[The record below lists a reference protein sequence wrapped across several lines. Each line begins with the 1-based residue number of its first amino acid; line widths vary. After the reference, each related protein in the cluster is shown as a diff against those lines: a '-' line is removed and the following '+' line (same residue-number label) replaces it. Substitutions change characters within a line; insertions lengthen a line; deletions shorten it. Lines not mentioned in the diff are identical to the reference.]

1 MSKLPS
7 GLKVTL
13 LVPMTDNEGNSF
25 PLRTWTWWSDE
36 LGALVTGFTDVGMG
50 NRLVGRG
57 VTDQNRMFVTIVR
70 SLQEMYAI
78 RSLLVR
84 ACREFRQEAM
94 YLEYHRVFF
103 EEVS

>member
-7 GLKVTL
+7 GVKVTL

-36 LGALVTGFTDVGMG
+36 LGELVTGFTDVGMATG
-50 NRLVGRG
+50 WWRG
-57 VTDQNRMFVTIVR
+57 ATDQNRVFVTIVR
-70 SLQEMYAI
+70 SLQELYAI
-78 RSLLVR
+78 RGLLVR
-84 ACREFRQEAM
+84 ACKEFRQEAM